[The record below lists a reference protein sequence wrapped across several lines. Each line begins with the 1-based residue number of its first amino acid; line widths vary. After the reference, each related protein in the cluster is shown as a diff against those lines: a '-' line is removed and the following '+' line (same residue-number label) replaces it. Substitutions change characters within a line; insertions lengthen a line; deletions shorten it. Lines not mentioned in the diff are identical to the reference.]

1 MNNLLRL
8 DFLIQPTKIVF
19 KANENG
25 LAEEKK
31 KKIKTSTNQSYAC
44 KNSLTNLKVA
54 I

>member
-1 MNNLLRL
+1 MNNLFRL

-19 KANENG
+19 KANKNG
-25 LAEEKK
+25 LAEE
-31 KKIKTSTNQSYAC
+31 KIKTSTNQPYAC